1 MATPVRGPER
11 DAVILSENPMFLR
24 QRLRDRLKKAREAAG
39 LTQQQVADTFGW
51 SPSKVIRI
59 ENGKIGVSVTDAMA
73 LASRYEIDN
82 DEQQELVEL
91 ARAAR
96 QPSWYAPYKEVMTPA
111 LEAYIA
117 YEESATI
124 VRNYE
129 RNVVPGLLQTEE
141 YARAL
146 LQSLQ
151 EESDDAAASTGAGQR
166 HLELRVDLRM
176 KRQKALESE
185 DSQFFFILDE
195 AVLRRVV
202 GGETVMRQQYETLL
216 RLNTLPNVT
225 VLYVPF
231 TVGPYPLFRSP
242 YQIFEFGSSDDD
254 LVAYLES
261 PSGEALLNERASLGD
276 RKEPADYLDAFW
288 TVEKRLAQPITREV
302 LFGPED

>member
-1 MATPVRGPER
+1 M
-11 DAVILSENPMFLR
+11 SENPMFLR
-24 QRLRDRLKKAREAAG
+24 QRLRDRLKKAREAAE
-39 LTQQQVADTFGW
+39 LTQQEVADTFGW

-59 ENGKIGVSVTDAMA
+59 ENGKIGVSVTDTMA
-73 LASRYEIDN
+73 LASRYSIAAE
-82 DEQQELVEL
+82 EQQELVDL

-151 EESDDAAASTGAGQR
+151 EDDNADTTGTSQR

-176 KRQKALESE
+176 KRQKALESQ
-185 DSQFFFILDE
+185 DAQFFFILDE

-202 GGETVMRQQYETLL
+202 GSETVMRQQHETLL
-216 RLNTLPNVT
+216 RLSGLPNVT
-225 VLYVPF
+225 ILYVPF
-231 TVGPYPLFRSP
+231 TAGPYPLFRSP
-242 YQIFEFGSSDDD
+242 YQLFQFGPSDDD

-261 PSGEALLNERASLGD
+261 PSGEALLSERASLGD

-288 TVEKRLAQPITREV
+288 AVEKRLARPITREV

>member
-1 MATPVRGPER
+1 M
-11 DAVILSENPMFLR
+11 SENPMFLR
-24 QRLRDRLKKAREAAG
+24 QRLRDRLKKAREAAE
-39 LTQQQVADTFGW
+39 LTQQEVADTFGW

-59 ENGKIGVSVTDAMA
+59 ENGKIGVSVTDTMA
-73 LASRYEIDN
+73 LASRYRIAAE
-82 DEQQELVEL
+82 EQQELVDL

-151 EESDDAAASTGAGQR
+151 EDDSVDTSGTSQR

-176 KRQKALESE
+176 KRQKALETP
-185 DSQFFFILDE
+185 DAQFFFILDE

-202 GGETVMRQQYETLL
+202 GSETVMRQQHETLL
-216 RLNTLPNVT
+216 RLSDLPNVT
-225 VLYVPF
+225 ILYVPF
-231 TVGPYPLFRSP
+231 TAGPYPLFRSP
-242 YQIFEFGSSDDD
+242 YQLFQFGPSDDD

-261 PSGEALLNERASLGD
+261 PSGEALLSERASLGD

-288 TVEKRLAQPITREV
+288 AVEKRLAKPITREV
-302 LFGPED
+302 LLGPED

>member
-1 MATPVRGPER
+1 M
-11 DAVILSENPMFLR
+11 SENPMFLR

-39 LTQQQVADTFGW
+39 QTQQQVADAFGW

-59 ENGKIGVSVTDAMA
+59 ENGKIAVSITDAMA
-73 LASRYEIDN
+73 LTSHYGV
-82 DEQQELVEL
+82 DEEEQHELVEL

-96 QPSWYAPYKEVMTPA
+96 QPSWYAPYRQVMTPA

-146 LQSLQ
+146 FKALQ
-151 EESDDAAASTGAGQR
+151 EEADGTGERQ
-166 HLELRVDLRM
+166 LELRVDLRM
-176 KRQKALESE
+176 KRQKALESA
-185 DSQFFFILDE
+185 DAQFFFILDE
-195 AVLRRVV
+195 AVLRRTV
-202 GGETVMRQQYETLL
+202 GTEAVMNQQYETLL
-216 RLNTLPNVT
+216 RLDALANVT
-225 VLYVPF
+225 ILYVPF
-231 TVGPYPLFRSP
+231 TVGPYPLFRTP
-242 YQIFEFGSSDDD
+242 YQIFEFGTANDD

-261 PSGEALLNERASLGD
+261 PGGEALLNERAALGE

-288 TVEKRLAQPITREV
+288 LVEKTLARPITREV

>member
-1 MATPVRGPER
+1 M
-11 DAVILSENPMFLR
+11 ILSENPMFLR
-24 QRLRDRLKKAREAAG
+24 QRLRDRLKKAREAAE
-39 LTQQQVADTFGW
+39 LTQQEVADAFGW

-59 ENGKIGVSVTDAMA
+59 ENGKIGVSVTDTMA
-73 LASRYEIDN
+73 LASRYNIAAE
-82 DEQQELVEL
+82 EQQELVDL

-111 LEAYIA
+111 LEAYLT

-151 EESDDAAASTGAGQR
+151 EETDDAGAGAGQR

-176 KRQKALESE
+176 KRQKALESQ
-185 DSQFFFILDE
+185 DAQFFFILDE
-195 AVLRRVV
+195 AVLHRVV
-202 GGETVMRQQYETLL
+202 GSEAVMHQQHETLL
-216 RLNTLPNVT
+216 RLNGLPNVT
-225 VLYVPF
+225 ILYVPF
-231 TVGPYPLFRSP
+231 TAGPYPLFRSP
-242 YQIFEFGSSDDD
+242 YQLFQFGPSDDD

-261 PSGEALLNERASLGD
+261 PSGEALLSERASLGD
-276 RKEPADYLDAFW
+276 HTEPTDYLDAFW
-288 TVEKRLAQPITREV
+288 SVEKTLARPVTREA

>member
-1 MATPVRGPER
+1 M
-11 DAVILSENPMFLR
+11 LLR

-59 ENGKIGVSVTDAMA
+59 ENGKIGVSVTDTMA
-73 LASRYEIDN
+73 LASRYAIDAE
-82 DEQQELVEL
+82 EQQELVEL

-96 QPSWYAPYKEVMTPA
+96 QPSWYAPYKEVMSPA

-129 RNVVPGLLQTEE
+129 CNVAPGLLQTEE

-151 EESDDAAASTGAGQR
+151 EDTEGTGAGQR

-185 DSQFFFILDE
+185 DAQFFFILDE

-202 GGETVMRQQYETLL
+202 GSEAVMRQQYETLL
-216 RLNTLPNVT
+216 RLNNLPNVT
-225 VLYVPF
+225 ILYVPF

-242 YQIFEFGSSDDD
+242 YQIFEFGRSDDD

-261 PSGEALLNERASLGD
+261 PSGEVLLNERASLGD

-288 TVEKRLAQPITREV
+288 AVEKTLARPITREV
-302 LFGPED
+302 LFGPEA